1 MKLQI
6 RLDKGFGLIVT
17 WSIKRIRIAV
27 RIAAKSN
34 DNIAAIVVVRFD
46 KFQSRIVRPHFEGFC
61 QFGFNKR
68 LIIQLGSP
76 ISHTKIYILITRSN
90 NPFRNLNLEF
100 SRLFK
105 LKSRFVVP
113 EWVVGSGEQ
122 DITDRLIV
130 SYPKN
135 LDLKQ
140 IVSSCLNR
148 ILLVD
153 PCFRNVVYSISKRRE
168 KYNTQP
174 STCSSHVLT
183 KHEF

>member
-1 MKLQI
+1 MLS
-6 RLDKGFGLIVT
+6 G
-17 WSIKRIRIAV
+17 
-27 RIAAKSN
+27 
-34 DNIAAIVVVRFD
+34 
-46 KFQSRIVRPHFEGFC
+46 
-61 QFGFNKR
+61 
-68 LIIQLGSP
+68 
-76 ISHTKIYILITRSN
+76 SN

-148 ILLVD
+148 IPLVD
-153 PCFRNVVYSISKRRE
+153 PCFRTVVYSISKRRE
-168 KYNTQP
+168 KYNTQ
-174 STCSSHVLT
+174 SAICSCSSHVFT
-183 KHEF
+183 KHEFSSFKIFVTNHEFFFKLSD